1 MFYTDKSYYKPID
14 KKTNYV
20 KRAVGIAGDTL
31 EIIDGYVYINGEKN
45 ILPDR
50 AKLQFSYLVQPK
62 KYRFSPND
70 MIKNY
75 DITDGFG
82 IPQTINGSKNLNKTY
97 YFAGISKNSASKL
110 KNHPNVSSLKRNVK
124 EKGIRGNNIFPHDKS
139 YNWNS
144 DFYGPIYIPKK
155 NSTIPINKSNVS
167 VYKRLIEVYENNKLE
182 IDGDKIIINDK
193 EVFEYKFKQDY
204 YWLMG
209 DNRGNSQDS
218 RAWGFVPFD
227 HVVGK
232 PIFKWLS
239 IDYNAKGLDKIRWER
254 MFTTVHGTGV
264 ANSYFPHFII
274 ILILYY
280 LFSFLY
286 KKYKE

>member
-62 KYRFSPND
+62 KYRFTSND
-70 MIKNY
+70 MINNY

-82 IPQTINGSKNLNKTY
+82 IPQTINGGKNLNNTY
-97 YFAGISKNSASKL
+97 YFAGISESSASKL
-110 KNHPNVSSLKRNVK
+110 KNHPNVSSVKRNVE
-124 EKGIRGNNIFPHDKS
+124 EKGVRGNNIFPHDKS

-155 NSTIPINKSNVS
+155 NSSIPINKSNIS

-182 IDGDKIIINDK
+182 IDGDRIVINDK
-193 EVFEYKFKQDY
+193 EISEYKFKQDY

-254 MFTTVHGTGV
+254 MFTSVHGKGV
-264 ANSYFPHFII
+264 PTSYFPHFII
-274 ILILYY
+274 IIILYY

-286 KKYKE
+286 KKYKK